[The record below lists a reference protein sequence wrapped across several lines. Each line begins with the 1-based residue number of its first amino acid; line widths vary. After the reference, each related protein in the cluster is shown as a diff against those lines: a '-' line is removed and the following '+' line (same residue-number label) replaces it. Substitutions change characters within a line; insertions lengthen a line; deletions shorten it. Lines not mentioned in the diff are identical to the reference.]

1 MDQQQLQG
9 GNSFSLESLMTPNFV
24 FFAVTLTIIG
34 YLYQTRLILSREQ
47 EIKSQSSNLFD
58 KQMYLEIGF
67 MILIGFCIYIFNN
80 NENNTFIWVYML
92 FPIIYLMM
100 KSLLVFNRVVDF
112 IKEAPEHTDANTDI
126 MDLINAQNNN
136 NNNNNN
142 NNGGQVP
149 VTNQNSNTTQV
160 TNALNQALGM
170 NNNVNNNGA
179 NGNGNGNGNMNP
191 PLNVMPPPPQFN
203 GGGNGGPEGFS
214 LF

>member
-9 GNSFSLESLMTPNFV
+9 GTSFSLESLMTPNFV

-80 NENNTFIWVYML
+80 NENNTFTWIYML

-100 KSLLVFNRVVDF
+100 KSLLVFNKVVDF
-112 IKEAPEHTDANTDI
+112 IKEAPEHTDVNTDI

-136 NNNNNN
+136 NS
-142 NNGGQVP
+142 GQVP
-149 VTNQNSNTTQV
+149 VTNQNSNTVQV

-170 NNNVNNNGA
+170 NNNVNNNANNNGA
-179 NGNGNGNGNMNP
+179 NGNGNGNMNP